1 MLWDIVLDLA
11 VFPLWVLLP
20 LIPAILIFKIFPDT
34 TVTAKG
40 PLKGLTFKAG
50 GAFAGYL
57 IIFLT
62 IANPLL
68 NAASEAR
75 GNLHYRIWNVSGYIK
90 PFDGKVPSTEQL
102 QGVLVN
108 TNPGLIHAEN
118 NFISGNVIEDVAK
131 SGLPRISITVDKYGP
146 RIIDLNEESSE
157 IEKHGRN
164 IKISPVLVKLDPFAV
179 GSVTSV
185 PDKLDTVPA
194 EGRER
199 SKK

>member
-1 MLWDIVLDLA
+1 MLWEIVVDLVA
-11 VFPLWVLLP
+11 FPLWVLLP
-20 LIPAILIFKIFPDT
+20 LIPAILSFKIFPDT

-40 PLKGLTFKAG
+40 PLKGLTIKAG

-62 IANPLL
+62 IAPPLL

-75 GNLHYRIWNVSGYIK
+75 GNLHYRIWNLSGYIQ
-90 PFDGKVPSTEQL
+90 PFEGKVPLAEEQL
-102 QGVLVN
+102 QDVLVN
-108 TNPGLIHAEN
+108 TNPRLIHAEN

-131 SGLPRISITVDKYGP
+131 SGLPRISIKVDKYGP
-146 RIIDLNEESSE
+146 RILNLNEESAE

-164 IKISPVLVKLDPFAV
+164 IRISPVLVKLDPFAV

-185 PDKLDTVPA
+185 PDKLDTVSA

-199 SKK
+199 SK